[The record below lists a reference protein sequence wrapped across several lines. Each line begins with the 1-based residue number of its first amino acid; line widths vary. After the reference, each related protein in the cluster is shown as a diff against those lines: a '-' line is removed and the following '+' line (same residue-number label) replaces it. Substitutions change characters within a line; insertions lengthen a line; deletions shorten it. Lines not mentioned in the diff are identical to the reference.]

1 MATEVDDEA
10 TSTSEGSRSGG
21 FRVSTILAAAFGVLL
36 LVLLVAVL
44 ATTGGEQ
51 KPAATP
57 PGAAPHAP
65 PAGGDEGST
74 EIPQSPPPGVRWQL
88 YHTVAL
94 PVSDKA
100 GPRQITDS
108 TATGYAH
115 TPTGALLAGA
125 QIQYRQLLA
134 PNWQQVSSQQ
144 VMPGP
149 GRDAFTQARA
159 QMPGSVE
166 PAPGE
171 LAQLSG
177 FRVLNYSPQM
187 ATIQYVSRTVSGAQT
202 VTTSTLQ
209 WDGGDWKLKLPDGP
223 STAQPLTSNTGV
235 VPWGGV

>member
-1 MATEVDDEA
+1 MATEVDDD
-10 TSTSEGSRSGG
+10 STTESRSGPGG
-21 FRVSTILAAAFGVLL
+21 FRVSTILAGAVGVLL
-36 LVLLVAVL
+36 LVLLIGVL
-44 ATTGGEQ
+44 LSTGGTE
-51 KPAATP
+51 KPP
-57 PGAAPHAP
+57 PSAAP
-65 PAGGDEGST
+65 PAPAPSAPSGDEGST
-74 EIPQSPPPGVRWQL
+74 EIPQTAPPGVSWQL
-88 YHTVAL
+88 YHSVAL
-94 PVSDKA
+94 PVSQTA

-134 PNWQQVSSQQ
+134 PNWQQVSAQQ

-149 GRDAFTQARA
+149 GRDIFVQGRS
-159 QMPGSVE
+159 QMGQVE

-177 FRVLNYSPQM
+177 FRFINYSPQM
-187 ATIQYVSRTVSGAQT
+187 ATIQYVSRTVAGAQT

-209 WDGGDWKLKLPDGP
+209 WDGGDWKLALPAGP
-223 STAQPLTSNTGV
+223 STAQPLTSMSGV

>member
-1 MATEVDDEA
+1 MATEVDDE
-10 TSTSEGSRSGG
+10 STESGSRPS
-21 FRVSTILAAAFGVLL
+21 FRVSTILAGAVGVLL

-44 ATTGGEQ
+44 VTTGGSDQ
-51 KPAATP
+51 KPSSAPAPAPSAP
-57 PGAAPHAP
+57 PG
-65 PAGGDEGST
+65 GGDAGST
-74 EIPQSPPPGVRWQL
+74 EIPQSAPPGVSWQL

-94 PVSDKA
+94 PVSQTA

-149 GRDAFTQARA
+149 GRDAFMQARS
-159 QMPGSVE
+159 QMGSVE

-171 LAQLSG
+171 LAQISG
-177 FRVLNYSPQM
+177 FRFINYSPGM
-187 ATIQYVSRTVSGAQT
+187 ATIQYVSRTVAGAQT
-202 VTTSTLQ
+202 VTTSTVQ
-209 WDGGDWKLKLPDGP
+209 WDGGDWKLVLPAGP
-223 STAQPLTSNTGV
+223 STAQPLTSMAGV
-235 VPWGGV
+235 SPWGGV